1 MYAYN
6 IIWYVYANVH
16 ISYNVY
22 IYRYTIYTSDIGP
35 YMAVSVSFSDEMIL
49 PETSY
54 ILTPMIYKM
63 GWAIQQGPTIM
74 VDEKTRHDST

>member
-1 MYAYN
+1 MHTTLYDMYMPMY
-6 IIWYVYANVH
+6 IYHTMYI
-16 ISYNVY
+16 Y